1 MSFHDEGRAVRLG
14 WCCVVEGAQERGVRW
29 LPCRSRE
36 GEGRGNWAGLGAPL
50 REEGD
55 GAPAMHTLE
64 RVGFLVAGSSTGA
77 AAWLASRGMEG
88 EGDTAR
94 WVPVTVQGGGVEF
107 ILKLKF
113 KHIQIKFKCIQT
125 LADPQRIFLG
135 SIFLNKIWL

>member
-1 MSFHDEGRAVRLG
+1 MSFHDE
-14 WCCVVEGAQERGVRW
+14 GVRW

-36 GEGRGNWAGLGAPL
+36 GEGKGKWAGLGAPL
-50 REEGD
+50 GEEGD

-64 RVGFLVAGSSTGA
+64 RVGFLVAGSSAGA

-113 KHIQIKFKCIQT
+113 KQIQIKFKCIQT
-125 LADPQRIFLG
+125 LADPKKDLPG
-135 SIFLNKIWL
+135 LNFFK